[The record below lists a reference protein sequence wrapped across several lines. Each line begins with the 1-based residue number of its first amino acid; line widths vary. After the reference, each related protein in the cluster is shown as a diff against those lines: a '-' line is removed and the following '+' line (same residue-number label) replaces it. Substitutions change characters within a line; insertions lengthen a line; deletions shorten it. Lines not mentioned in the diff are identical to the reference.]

1 GRDEQAGL
9 DHQLQQADRFHA
21 YRFTTR
27 VGSGNH
33 DDTLVFV
40 KGNIQWNDGL
50 LCGLETE
57 QQQRMPRVDERYGG
71 VSNEFRHIGIDV
83 DGKKCLGTH
92 EVYLRKQP
100 VVIDQQRD
108 MWPQFVGERRKD
120 TDNLPPHLEL
130 QIPHLIIQVKY
141 FLRLNIGRLSRSR
154 LIVYPAFYL
163 SFVFSQYRYAQPSV
177 AYGQVAIGR
186 PSLLLGSPEY
196 LVDPLAGLLLC
207 LRDVRHN
214 FGQRRRCCGF
224 YFSLGID
231 YTLNSYKD
239 IFFYG

>member
-1 GRDEQAGL
+1 GGRSE
-9 DHQLQQADRFHA
+9 
-21 YRFTTR
+21 YT
-27 VGSGNH
+27 
-33 DDTLVFV
+33 
-40 KGNIQWNDGL
+40 
-50 LCGLETE
+50 
-57 QQQRMPRVDERYGG
+57 QR
-71 VSNEFRHIGIDV
+71 GIDV
-83 DGKKCLGTH
+83 AGKRCLGSH
-92 EVYLRKQP
+92 VVSRRRRP
-100 VVIDQQRD
+100 VGIEQQRD
-108 MWPQFVGERRKD
+108 MWRQFVGERRRD

-224 YFSLGID
+224 YFSLG
-231 YTLNSYKD
+231 
-239 IFFYG
+239 